1 MVKVKRFTAAWCGPC
16 KQLAPLFEQLKTS
29 FPNVV
34 FETIDVDTNKESAQS
49 NFVTSIPTV
58 IFEKDGLAKQRFVGV
73 QPKSMYVDTIKSLI

>member
-1 MVKVKRFTAAWCGPC
+1 MIKVKRFTAAWCGPC

-34 FETIDVDTNKESAQS
+34 FETIDVDTNQESAQE

-58 IFEKDGLAKQRFVGV
+58 IFFKDGVAKQRFTGM
-73 QPKSMYVDTIKSLI
+73 QPKSMYVDTINSLI